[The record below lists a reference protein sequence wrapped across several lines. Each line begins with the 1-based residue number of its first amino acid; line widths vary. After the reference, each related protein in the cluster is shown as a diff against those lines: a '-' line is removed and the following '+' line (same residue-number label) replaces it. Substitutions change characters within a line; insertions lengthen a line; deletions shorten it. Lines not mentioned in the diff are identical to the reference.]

1 MTKAGNI
8 LLKAFFVLSLFLYSA
23 TSLFAE
29 ERVDFKDKLIAS
41 TFKTLAK
48 TFVSTV
54 DLDNLKRDNI
64 RRINKMNEAKFRKKF
79 TEIYAIIKDLP
90 ISIKLE
96 YGIRE
101 DMTKEQVVKEIGSLN
116 KAAIYRLIDQIPDTF
131 ITSQFRNYLVRGK
144 QEIQQN
150 NLAAQIS
157 KVWDKMTSNAKE
169 PGS

>member
-1 MTKAGNI
+1 
-8 LLKAFFVLSLFLYSA
+8 
-23 TSLFAE
+23 
-29 ERVDFKDKLIAS
+29 
-41 TFKTLAK
+41 
-48 TFVSTV
+48 
-54 DLDNLKRDNI
+54 
-64 RRINKMNEAKFRKKF
+64 MNEAKFRKKF

-96 YGIRE
+96 CGIGE

-157 KVWDKMTSNAKE
+157 KVWDKMTSDAKE